1 MNLFSRGKE
10 LYRKNLPFTGV
21 YKKRSY
27 SMKFVAGI
35 SRLFGRM
42 FGGRKESL
50 DQTRLVGIYMSQANA
65 RDGYTADHQAN
76 RTRRNGKFSH
86 VRERA

>member
-1 MNLFSRGKE
+1 
-10 LYRKNLPFTGV
+10 
-21 YKKRSY
+21 
-27 SMKFVAGI
+27 MKFVASI
-35 SRLFGRM
+35 SRFFGRL
-42 FGGRKESL
+42 FGGRKDAL
-50 DQTRLVGIYMSQANA
+50 DQSRLVGIYMSQANG